1 MRSKSTEEVV
11 TPDSIRFLGGVP
23 KEIFIADLVNRIQSG
38 ETINEPDEV
47 EVPEYEVI
55 E

>member
-1 MRSKSTEEVV
+1 MRNNSNEEVV
-11 TPDSIRFLGGVP
+11 PDSIRFLGGVP
-23 KEIFIADLVNRIQSG
+23 SEMFIADLVNRIQSG
-38 ETINEPDEV
+38 ETIHEPDEV